1 MARNPRA
8 ARFDSRW
15 DDNVSA
21 LLAWADKNGTPMA
34 PAGAVI
40 KVRDS
45 RGSREVNVGS
55 FVAYVRSRY
64 RKGLL
69 DQSRKKQIDSIPGW
83 TWARLQPGPKGEVD
97 RNEEIRKLRR
107 QGVTLG
113 ELAEQFG
120 MSRQRIHQIAP
131 DVPNESKH
139 KAHLRKRR
147 EERAVER
154 VEEMRAAEQRARR
167 TGR

>member
-1 MARNPRA
+1 MPRNPRT

-15 DDNVSA
+15 ADNVAA
-21 LLAWADKNGTPMA
+21 LERWTKENGSPMA
-34 PAGAVI
+34 PAGSVVVMRDGRVI
-40 KVRDS
+40 
-45 RGSREVNVGS
+45 NVGS
-55 FVAYVRSRY
+55 FVAYVRSRH

-69 DQSRKKQIDSIPGW
+69 DQSRRREIEAIPGW
-83 TWARLQPGPKGEVD
+83 TWERLQPGPKGEVD

-131 DVPNESKH
+131 DVPNETKH

-147 EERAVER
+147 EQRAIER
-154 VEEMRAAEQRARR
+154 VEEMRVAEQRAKRS
-167 TGR
+167 GR

>member
-1 MARNPRA
+1 MSRNPRT

-15 DDNVSA
+15 DDNVAA
-21 LLAWADKNGTPMA
+21 LRQWAESHGTPMA
-34 PAGAVI
+34 PAGTVI

-55 FVAYVRSRY
+55 FVAYVRSRH

-69 DQSRKKQIDSIPGW
+69 DQSRKKQIESIPGW

-97 RNEEIRKLRR
+97 RNEEIRRLRR

-131 DVPNESKH
+131 DVPNETKH
-139 KAHLRKRR
+139 KAHLRRRR
-147 EERAVER
+147 EERAIER
-154 VEEMRAAEQRARR
+154 AEEMRAAEQRARR
-167 TGR
+167 SGR